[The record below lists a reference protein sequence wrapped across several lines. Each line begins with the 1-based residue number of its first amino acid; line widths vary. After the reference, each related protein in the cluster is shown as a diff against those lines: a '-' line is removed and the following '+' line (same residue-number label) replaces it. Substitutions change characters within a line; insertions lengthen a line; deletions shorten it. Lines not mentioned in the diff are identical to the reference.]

1 MDTWYSP
8 ADLTALFLSLK
19 LATITVISLLVIA
32 VPIAWWLAN
41 TRWRIRPIVESVIA
55 MPLILPPTVLGFYL
69 LLFLGPSG
77 WGGQFMMVMGKQP
90 LAFSFAGLVIGSI
103 IYSLPF
109 AVQPLQVAF
118 QSIGKSTLE
127 AAATLGASP
136 FDRFFSVVLPLSQRG
151 LLTAGVLTFAH
162 TLGEFGLL
170 LMIGGSIPGRTQVAS
185 IAIYDHVEAMDYSSA
200 HTLSLTM
207 LGMSFI
213 LLLVVFT
220 FNRQIKLSAPI
231 Q

>member
-1 MDTWYSP
+1 
-8 ADLTALFLSLK
+8 
-19 LATITVISLLVIA
+19 
-32 VPIAWWLAN
+32 
-41 TRWRIRPIVESVIA
+41 
-55 MPLILPPTVLGFYL
+55 
-69 LLFLGPSG
+69 
-77 WGGQFMMVMGKQP
+77 MVMGKQP

>member
-1 MDTWYSP
+1 MDNWYTP
-8 ADLTALFLSLK
+8 ADLAALLLSLQ
-19 LATITVISLLVIA
+19 LAAITVISLLIIA
-32 VPIAWWLAN
+32 IPIAWWLAN
-41 TRWRIRPIVESVIA
+41 TQWRMRPAIESIIA

-77 WGGQFMMVMGKQP
+77 WGGQFMIMMGEQP

-109 AVQPLQVAF
+109 AVQPLQMAF
-118 QSIGKSTLE
+118 QSIGKNTLE

-170 LMIGGSIPGRTQVAS
+170 LMIGGNIPGRTQVAS
-185 IAIYDHVEAMDYSSA
+185 IAIYDHVEAMNYSSA

-207 LGMSFI
+207 LGLSFI
-213 LLLVVFT
+213 LLLLVFT
-220 FNRQIKLSAPI
+220 FNRQFKITAPL